1 LIVDDH
7 PGNVEILED
16 ILGDDYPLATASS
29 GEEALL
35 QAQSFRPALILL
47 DIMMPGID
55 GYDTCRQLRTMPALQ
70 HTKIVMVSAKAMAS
84 ERIKGYAVGAD
95 DYIIKP
101 FDLEELRAKVR
112 VYLRLKTMEELHQLK
127 SDVLMLLSHET
138 ATPLNGILGLLDLVQ
153 DTPDMDPDERFELL
167 EMVRQSA
174 TRLHTLYTKSLTLGA
189 LRSGQRLLDTASV
202 DIWELAEDAIAVMT
216 PQAAAKEV
224 ELALSGTEATPTQL
238 DSQLIHDVIVALLAN
253 AIRVSP
259 SPGRVEVR
267 VWQDSEHLYV
277 SVSDQG
283 PGIDPTFL
291 PYVFEPFAQ
300 PDLCHHSSGQGLSL
314 AIAHAVLEAHSGT
327 IGVESESGQG
337 ARFTFRLPVV
347 SR

>member
-1 LIVDDH
+1 VHDAI
-7 PGNVEILED
+7 GRGE
-16 ILGDDYPLATASS
+16 AT
-29 GEEALL
+29 
-35 QAQSFRPALILL
+35 
-47 DIMMPGID
+47 ID
-55 GYDTCRQLRTMPALQ
+55 
-70 HTKIVMVSAKAMAS
+70 
-84 ERIKGYAVGAD
+84 
-95 DYIIKP
+95 
-101 FDLEELRAKVR
+101 ELRAGR
-112 VYLRLKTMEELHQLK
+112 V
-127 SDVLMLLSHET
+127 
-138 ATPLNGILGLLDLVQ
+138 GLDSLPAIRKLITEGYARRSVFRPNIARNLFS
-153 DTPDMDPDERFELL
+153 TPDERFELL

-267 VWQDSEHLYV
+267 VWQDSEHLYI